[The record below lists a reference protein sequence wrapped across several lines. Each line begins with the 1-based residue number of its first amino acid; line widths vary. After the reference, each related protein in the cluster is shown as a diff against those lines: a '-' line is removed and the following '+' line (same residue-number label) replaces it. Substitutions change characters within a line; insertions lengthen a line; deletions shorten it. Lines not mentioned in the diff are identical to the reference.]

1 MALSAN
7 RQVAA
12 DILCYIQY
20 HIYSATH
27 MQLYA
32 TSLQLKSTLD
42 SQAHFNVANEMPTWL
57 LMHFVDG

>member
-1 MALSAN
+1 
-7 RQVAA
+7 
-12 DILCYIQY
+12 
-20 HIYSATH
+20 